1 MGVNMNT
8 FIVGYGENIITPELC
23 CDLSGYGIYLERK
36 VRSVLDDL
44 KVRVVSIRDEKNNK
58 ILLISFDLIGF
69 SVDFSDALRKS
80 ISSKFEIPFSNI
92 FIFCIHTHSGPPT
105 VKLRGMGTIDSAYM
119 ESLKEKTEKAVEVA
133 ISEVQETGAK
143 WALEEIE
150 PIGWNRVRRK
160 LDPLDTFLGT
170 IVFQGKKQK
179 IYLVNYSCHPVTLGV
194 NHAISADFPG
204 RVVKEIEKRGNK
216 VIFLQGFCGNIDPFT
231 NKVKW
236 GSGTEE
242 DIDFYGKHIVSRL
255 LKLEK
260 HAVPFEN
267 SFVSSVE
274 KRVRLPL
281 QLLKSEEELQEE
293 MKNLINLHDKN
304 DEKYKRFL
312 KDWFEE
318 AGEKLPQLRDN
329 PYLENVP
336 IQIIKIGE
344 LKLIGYPGEVFC
356 EIGLTLR
363 EKFYPVFPCGYAN
376 GDIGYIPTKE
386 TYGKL
391 GDYACYGAPKFYNCF
406 PFSSEIENIFLNET
420 ETLLYEAS

>member
-1 MGVNMNT
+1 M
-8 FIVGYGENIITPELC
+8 
-23 CDLSGYGIYLERK
+23 
-36 VRSVLDDL
+36 
-44 KVRVVSIRDEKNNK
+44 
-58 ILLISFDLIGF
+58 
-69 SVDFSDALRKS
+69 
-80 ISSKFEIPFSNI
+80 
-92 FIFCIHTHSGPPT
+92 
-105 VKLRGMGTIDSAYM
+105 
-119 ESLKEKTEKAVEVA
+119 
-133 ISEVQETGAK
+133 
-143 WALEEIE
+143 
-150 PIGWNRVRRK
+150 
-160 LDPLDTFLGT
+160 
-170 IVFQGKKQK
+170 
-179 IYLVNYSCHPVTLGV
+179 
-194 NHAISADFPG
+194 
-204 RVVKEIEKRGNK
+204 VKEIEKRGNK
-216 VIFLQGFCGNIDPFT
+216 AIFLQGFCGDIDPFT

-242 DIDFYGKHIVSRL
+242 DINFYGEHIASRL

-267 SFVSSVE
+267 PFVSSME
-274 KRVRLPL
+274 KRIKLPF
-281 QLLKSEEELQEE
+281 QLLKTEEELQEE
-293 MKNLINLHDKN
+293 MKNLTNLHED

-318 AGEKLPQLRDN
+318 AVKNKLPQLKNN

-386 TYGKL
+386 TYENL
-391 GDYACYGAPKFYNCF
+391 NDYACYIAPKSYNCF

-420 ETLLYEAS
+420 ETLLKGET